1 MSRFSDTVFSPA
13 QIKGISCYGKANV
26 DLDADVRVELLKR
39 SQKIKE
45 ELRGMA
51 GEIAIAVM
59 KELEEVQRHLRVC
72 RSLHLSLICI

>member
-1 MSRFSDTVFSPA
+1 
-13 QIKGISCYGKANV
+13 
-26 DLDADVRVELLKR
+26 
-39 SQKIKE
+39 
-45 ELRGMA
+45 MA